1 MKTKYNLLASVVAVM
16 GVSAVAAQ
24 EDVNEGLKIIKET
37 QSTVSE
43 LATSIKDDANADWA
57 SDTASW
63 KFPGMVGMNAAQTFH
78 NIYSPD

>member
-37 QSTVSE
+37 QSTVSK

-63 KFPGMVGMNAAQTFH
+63 KFPGMV
-78 NIYSPD
+78 